1 MQKDIWDHYNY
12 MNQLK
17 YTFFLFFQLPSAFF
31 CGVRLKYLDS
41 FKSIVSINHSWF
53 NKNPFKSIFWA
64 AQGMAAELTTGSL
77 IKNAIKESGVNV
89 SYLVI
94 ENKSSFYKKATGKII
109 FECNQGKELQDL
121 FNSFDKDNNKAIIEL
136 KSIGTDSNNIKV
148 SEFSFTWSLKV
159 RS

>member
-1 MQKDIWDHYNY
+1 

-53 NKNPFKSIFWA
+53 NKNPFRSIFWA

-77 IKNAIKESGVNV
+77 IKNTIKESGVNV
-89 SYLVI
+89 SYLVV

>member
-1 MQKDIWDHYNY
+1 
-12 MNQLK
+12 MNSIK

-41 FKSIVSINHSWF
+41 LKSIVSINHSWF

-77 IKNAIKESGVNV
+77 IKNVIKESGLNV
-89 SYLVI
+89 SYLVV
-94 ENKSSFYKKATGKII
+94 ENKSSFFKKATGKII

-121 FNSFDKDNNKAIIEL
+121 FNSFNQDNNNAIIEL
-136 KSIGTDSNNIKV
+136 KSVGVDSNNVKV

>member
-1 MQKDIWDHYNY
+1 
-12 MNQLK
+12 MNSIK

-41 FKSIVSINHSWF
+41 LKSIVSINHSWF

-89 SYLVI
+89 SYLVV
-94 ENKSSFYKKATGKII
+94 ENKSSFYKKATGKIV
-109 FECNQGKELQDL
+109 FECNQGKQLQDL

-136 KSIGTDSNNIKV
+136 KSVGVDSNNVKV
-148 SEFSFTWSLKV
+148 SEFSFTWSFKV

>member
-1 MQKDIWDHYNY
+1 

-64 AQGMAAELTTGSL
+64 AQVMAAELTTGSL

-89 SYLVI
+89 SYLVV

>member
-1 MQKDIWDHYNY
+1 
-12 MNQLK
+12 MNSIK

-41 FKSIVSINHSWF
+41 LKSIVSINHSWF

-89 SYLVI
+89 SYLVV

-121 FNSFDKDNNKAIIEL
+121 FNSFDQHNNKAIIEL
-136 KSIGTDSNNIKV
+136 KSIGIDSNNVKV

>member
-1 MQKDIWDHYNY
+1 

-89 SYLVI
+89 SYLVV

-136 KSIGTDSNNIKV
+136 KSIGTDSCY
-148 SEFSFTWSLKV
+148 STFMDERW
-159 RS
+159 

>member
-1 MQKDIWDHYNY
+1 

-17 YTFFLFFQLPSAFF
+17 YTFFLLFQLPSAFF

-89 SYLVI
+89 SYLVV

-159 RS
+159 RP

>member
-1 MQKDIWDHYNY
+1 

-77 IKNAIKESGVNV
+77 IKNAIKESGMNV

>member
-1 MQKDIWDHYNY
+1 

-89 SYLVI
+89 SYLVV

-148 SEFSFTWSLKV
+148 SEFSFSWSLKV

>member
-1 MQKDIWDHYNY
+1 
-12 MNQLK
+12 MNSIK
-17 YTFFLFFQLPSAFF
+17 YTFFLLFQLPSAFF

-41 FKSIVSINHSWF
+41 LKSIVSINHSWF

-89 SYLVI
+89 SYLVV

-109 FECNQGKELQDL
+109 FECNQGKQLQDL

-136 KSIGTDSNNIKV
+136 KSVGVDSNNVKV

>member
-1 MQKDIWDHYNY
+1 

-41 FKSIVSINHSWF
+41 LKSIVSINHSWF

-89 SYLVI
+89 SYLVV

>member
-1 MQKDIWDHYNY
+1 
-12 MNQLK
+12 MNSIK

-89 SYLVI
+89 SYLVV

>member
-1 MQKDIWDHYNY
+1 
-12 MNQLK
+12 MNSIK

-41 FKSIVSINHSWF
+41 LKSIVSINHSWF

-77 IKNAIKESGVNV
+77 IKNVIKESGLNV
-89 SYLVI
+89 SYLVV

-121 FNSFDKDNNKAIIEL
+121 FNSFNQDNDNAIIEL
-136 KSIGTDSNNIKV
+136 KSVGVDSNNVKV
-148 SEFSFTWSLKV
+148 SEFSFTWSFKV

>member
-1 MQKDIWDHYNY
+1 
-12 MNQLK
+12 MNSIK

-41 FKSIVSINHSWF
+41 LKSIVSINHSWF

-77 IKNAIKESGVNV
+77 IKNTIKESGVNV
-89 SYLVI
+89 SYLVV

-121 FNSFDKDNNKAIIEL
+121 FNSFNQDNDNAIIEL
-136 KSIGTDSNNIKV
+136 KSVGVDSNNVKV

>member
-1 MQKDIWDHYNY
+1 
-12 MNQLK
+12 MNSLK
-17 YTFFLFFQLPSAFF
+17 YTFILFFQLPSAFF

-41 FKSIVSINHSWF
+41 LKSIVSINHSWF

-77 IKNAIKESGVNV
+77 IKNVIKESGVNV
-89 SYLVI
+89 SYLVV

-121 FNSFDKDNNKAIIEL
+121 FNSFDQHNNKAIIEL
-136 KSIGTDSNNIKV
+136 KSIGIDSNNIKV

>member
-1 MQKDIWDHYNY
+1 

-17 YTFFLFFQLPSAFF
+17 YTFFLLFQLPSAFF

-41 FKSIVSINHSWF
+41 LKSIVSINHSWF

-64 AQGMAAELTTGSL
+64 AQGMAAELTTGSI

-89 SYLVI
+89 SYLVV

>member
-1 MQKDIWDHYNY
+1 
-12 MNQLK
+12 MNSIK

-41 FKSIVSINHSWF
+41 LKSIVSINHSWF

-89 SYLVI
+89 SYLVV

-121 FNSFDKDNNKAIIEL
+121 FNSFNQDNDNAIIEL
-136 KSIGTDSNNIKV
+136 KSVGVDSNNVKV
-148 SEFSFTWSLKV
+148 SEFSFTWSFKV

>member
-1 MQKDIWDHYNY
+1 

-77 IKNAIKESGVNV
+77 IKNAIKECGVNV
-89 SYLVI
+89 SSLVV

>member
-1 MQKDIWDHYNY
+1 
-12 MNQLK
+12 MNSIK

-41 FKSIVSINHSWF
+41 LKSIVSINHSWF

-77 IKNAIKESGVNV
+77 IKNAIKESGLNV
-89 SYLVI
+89 SYLVV

-136 KSIGTDSNNIKV
+136 KSVGVDSNNVKV

>member
-1 MQKDIWDHYNY
+1 
-12 MNQLK
+12 MNSIK

-41 FKSIVSINHSWF
+41 LKSIVSINHSWF

-77 IKNAIKESGVNV
+77 IKNAIKESGINV
-89 SYLVI
+89 SYLVV

-136 KSIGTDSNNIKV
+136 KSVGVDSNNVKV

>member
-1 MQKDIWDHYNY
+1 

-77 IKNAIKESGVNV
+77 IKNAIKVSGVNV
-89 SYLVI
+89 SYLVVD
-94 ENKSSFYKKATGKII
+94 NKSSFYKKATGKII
-109 FECNQGKELQDL
+109 FECIQGKELQDL

>member
-1 MQKDIWDHYNY
+1 
-12 MNQLK
+12 MNSIK

-41 FKSIVSINHSWF
+41 LKSIVSINHSWF

-77 IKNAIKESGVNV
+77 IKNVIKESGVNV
-89 SYLVI
+89 SYLVV

-121 FNSFDKDNNKAIIEL
+121 FNSFNQDNNNAIIEL
-136 KSIGTDSNNIKV
+136 KSVGIDSNNVKV

>member
-1 MQKDIWDHYNY
+1 

-17 YTFFLFFQLPSAFF
+17 YTFFLLFQLPSAFF

-41 FKSIVSINHSWF
+41 LKSIVSINHSWF

-89 SYLVI
+89 SYLVV

-159 RS
+159 RT

>member
-1 MQKDIWDHYNY
+1 
-12 MNQLK
+12 MNSIK

-41 FKSIVSINHSWF
+41 LKSIVSINHSWF

-77 IKNAIKESGVNV
+77 IKNVIKESGLNV
-89 SYLVI
+89 SYLVV

-121 FNSFDKDNNKAIIEL
+121 FNSFNQDNNNAIIEL
-136 KSIGTDSNNIKV
+136 KSVGVDSNNVKV

>member
-1 MQKDIWDHYNY
+1 

-89 SYLVI
+89 SYLVV

-109 FECNQGKELQDL
+109 FECIQGKELQDL

>member
-1 MQKDIWDHYNY
+1 

-89 SYLVI
+89 SYLVV

>member
-1 MQKDIWDHYNY
+1 

-136 KSIGTDSNNIKV
+136 KSIGTDSNNIKF

>member
-1 MQKDIWDHYNY
+1 
-12 MNQLK
+12 MNSIK

-41 FKSIVSINHSWF
+41 LKSIVSINHSWF

-77 IKNAIKESGVNV
+77 IKNVIKESGVNV
-89 SYLVI
+89 SYLVV

-121 FNSFDKDNNKAIIEL
+121 FNSFNQDNDNAIIEL
-136 KSIGTDSNNIKV
+136 KSVGVDSNNVKV

>member
-1 MQKDIWDHYNY
+1 

-31 CGVRLKYLDS
+31 CGVRLKCLDS

>member
-1 MQKDIWDHYNY
+1 

-17 YTFFLFFQLPSAFF
+17 YTFFLLFQLPSAFF

-41 FKSIVSINHSWF
+41 LKSIVSINHSWF
-53 NKNPFKSIFWA
+53 NKNPFRSIFWA

-89 SYLVI
+89 SYLVV

-109 FECNQGKELQDL
+109 FECIQGKELQDL